1 MFSLIKDGELLE
13 KYSEIWETVKDSLK
27 NSLIVNQNTKKKK
40 YLTAKIKSYNPLEK
54 STQISGTIKKQKN
67 IIEIFPYH

>member
-1 MFSLIKDGELLE
+1 MYISLQNDCKLEKTLVKLNLFSLIKDGELLE

-40 YLTAKIKSYNPLEK
+40 
-54 STQISGTIKKQKN
+54 ISN
-67 IIEIFPYH
+67 S

>member
-40 YLTAKIKSYNPLEK
+40 
-54 STQISGTIKKQKN
+54 ISKR
-67 IIEIFPYH
+67 